1 MKTNFRAIVFEDNE
15 ALASEL
21 QKNLGELGYD
31 CSCIGD
37 LGAAVPKANVGKYDI
52 AIVDVNFCDEMAY
65 TLLDILKLRHIDI
78 ILAKGRSRCMVRP
91 PYDQEIT
98 IREPFNVNALRAAI
112 QALSL
117 SRRTLITP

>member
-1 MKTNFRAIVFEDNE
+1 MKTTLRAILFEEDE

-21 QKNLGELGYD
+21 QKILGELGYD

-37 LGAAVPKANVGKYDI
+37 LGNAVSKAHVGKYDV
-52 AIVDVNFCDEMAY
+52 AVVDVNFCDEMAY

-78 ILAKGRSRCMVRP
+78 IIAKNSSRCTVRS

-98 IREPFNVNALRAAI
+98 VRKPFNVSSLRLAIEAAASPRHTVMK
-112 QALSL
+112 Q
-117 SRRTLITP
+117 